1 MKYKIAVIGAT
12 GFTGMELIRILKAHP
27 YAELNM
33 LTSESYA
40 GLSVKQALPY
50 FNTDKLLEKA
60 DLKKAGETCDVIF
73 LCLPHTK
80 SAAAAAKLLKFGKKL
95 IDLSAD
101 FRLKAPKLYAKYYGV
116 KHPFPGLLKES
127 VYGLP
132 ELNAHKI
139 RGAAFT
145 ANPGCYPTGAI
156 LACAPAVCAGLV
168 KTAGIVINSV
178 SGVSGAGRK
187 MKTEYHFSEQHAN
200 IKAYKLVDHQHT
212 PEIEQELSKL
222 RKNAKATVSFT
233 PHLGPYNRGIITTVA
248 FDLLKNISTEKALA
262 VYKVFYAAKQ
272 FVKVLPEGVLPEVK
286 NVAGS
291 NFCEIGLKVNTR
303 LKKLIVVSAIDNLVK
318 GASGQAVQNMNLMLG
333 LPESAGLLDLGMMP

>member
-27 YAELNM
+27 YAELSL

-40 GLSVKQALPY
+40 GLTVKQAIPY
-50 FNTDKLLEKA
+50 FNIDQKLEKA
-60 DLKKAGETCDVIF
+60 DLKKAGEGCDVIF

-80 SAAAAAKLLKFGKKL
+80 SAAAVAKLLKYGKKL

-101 FRLKAPKLYAKYYGV
+101 FRLKAPKLYEKYYKL
-116 KHPFPGLLKES
+116 KHPYPQLLKES

-132 ELNAHKI
+132 ELYAHKI
-139 RGAAFT
+139 QGASFT

-156 LACAPAVCAGLV
+156 LACAPAVSAGLV
-168 KTAGIVINSV
+168 KGAGVVINSV

-212 PEIEQELSKL
+212 PEMEQELSKL
-222 RKNAKATVSFT
+222 RKGAKVTVSFT
-233 PHLGPYNRGIITTVA
+233 PHLGPYNRGILTTVT
-248 FDLLKNISTEKALA
+248 FDLTKNISTGKALEL
-262 VYKVFYAAKQ
+262 YKSFYAGKQ

-291 NFCEIGLKVNTR
+291 NYCEIGLKVNTR
-303 LKKLIVVSAIDNLVK
+303 LKKLIVISAIDNLVK
-318 GASGQAVQNMNLMLG
+318 GASGQAVQNMNLMCNLKEQDG
-333 LPESAGLLDLGMMP
+333 LIGAGMLP

>member
-27 YAELNM
+27 YAEINM

-40 GLSVKQALPY
+40 GMSVKQALPY
-50 FNTDKLLEKA
+50 FNMDKILEKA
-60 DLKKAGETCDVIF
+60 DLKKAGENCDVIF

-80 SAAAAAKLLKFGKKL
+80 SAVAAAKLLKYGKKL

-101 FRLKAPKLYAKYYGV
+101 FRLKAPKLYEKYYGV

-132 ELNAHKI
+132 ELYSHKI

-156 LACAPAVCAGLV
+156 LACAPAVSAGLV
-168 KTAGIVINSV
+168 KTAGIIINSV

-187 MKTEYHFSEQHAN
+187 MKTAYHFSEQHAN

-212 PEIEQELSKL
+212 PEMEQELSKL
-222 RKNAKATVSFT
+222 RKNVKATVSFT

-248 FDLLKNISTEKALA
+248 FDLLKNISTEKVLA
-262 VYKVFYAAKQ
+262 VYKAFYAGKQ
-272 FVKVLPEGVLPEVK
+272 FVKVLSEGVLPEVK

-333 LPESAGLLDLGMMP
+333 LPESSGLLDLGMMP